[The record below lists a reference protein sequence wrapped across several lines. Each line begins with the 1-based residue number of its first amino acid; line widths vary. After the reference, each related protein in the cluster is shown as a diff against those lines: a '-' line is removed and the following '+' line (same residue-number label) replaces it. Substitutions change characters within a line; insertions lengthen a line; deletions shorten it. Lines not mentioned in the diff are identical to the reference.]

1 MLSVIIPSFNEPY
14 LLNTIDSLLENAQ
27 GDIEIFVH
35 VDDGIRVKF
44 PRKDPRVKFQYSKSP
59 LGMRGGINKGLAQ
72 AKGKYIMKC
81 DAHCVFAPGFDK
93 IITKNMEDNWLVI
106 PRRYSL
112 YADGWKRDMR
122 FPPKDYH
129 YLTYPATS
137 GHFGV
142 AMFPIEW
149 KERAAQK
156 KDYLIDDTMTMQGSC
171 YVAQRKYFMKRIGF
185 LDDNPKTY
193 SPFGAEQMEVGL
205 KYWLGGGE
213 VKVNK
218 NTWYAHLF
226 KNSRYY
232 SEVAG
237 DASRKH
243 KMNIQ
248 SKGGWAWA
256 TKHWMNNEE
265 PEMVHSFKW
274 LIEKFMPVP
283 TWPSDKSLWVYPKA

>member
-1 MLSVIIPSFNEPY
+1 MLSVIIPSLKEPY
-14 LLNTIDSLLENAQ
+14 LLQTIDSILDNAQ
-27 GDIEIFVH
+27 GKIEILVN
-35 VDDGIRVKF
+35 VDDGEEVKF
-44 PRKDPRVKFQYSKSP
+44 ERLDPRVKFNYPKSP
-59 LGMRGGINKGLAQ
+59 LGMRGGINDGLKK

-81 DAHCVFAPGFDK
+81 DAHCVFGPGFDK
-93 IITKNMEDNWLVI
+93 IITQNMEDNWLVV

-129 YLTYPATS
+129 YLTYPVKS
-137 GHFGV
+137 GFFGK

-149 KERAAQK
+149 KERAAQR
-156 KDYLIDDTMTMQGSC
+156 KDYLIDDTMTIQGSC
-171 YVAQRKYFMKRIGF
+171 YIANRKYFMQKVGL
-185 LDDNPKTY
+185 LDDNPATY

-232 SEVAG
+232 REVAG
-237 DASRKH
+237 GESRRH
-243 KMNIQ
+243 KLNIQ
-248 SKGGWAWA
+248 SKGGWQWA
-256 TKHWMNNEE
+256 TKHWMNNQES
-265 PEMVHSFKW
+265 EMIHPFTW
-274 LIEKFMPVP
+274 LIEKFSPVP
-283 TWPSDKSLWVYPKA
+283 TWPEDKNLWIYKAN